1 MDKFVTDQYE
11 ATFPNWENHRKP
23 LKVNRILDVWI
34 GTRSAQLQIVNRKP
48 KHMRKNGM
56 EFDTPDQSGF
66 SLVEIVLVLAISIT
80 LLAIAVPR
88 YAAIVASMRVAGD
101 LRSITGV
108 TAQAKMRAAA
118 DFTRARVY
126 ADLNGGGFQL
136 QIWNKAGG
144 CWVAEADTSNT
155 CLTYTSGTPSGTVTS
170 LAQGDTFGYG
180 TLTAGPTPGQTTI
193 GQAANCL
200 DNSGTAIT
208 NTACIVFNSRGIPID
223 GSTLAPIATGALYLT
238 NGTVVDGLTI
248 SATGSIQ
255 TWSQSASGSSWIG
268 Q

>member
-1 MDKFVTDQYE
+1 
-11 ATFPNWENHRKP
+11 
-23 LKVNRILDVWI
+23 
-34 GTRSAQLQIVNRKP
+34 
-48 KHMRKNGM
+48 MRKNGM

-66 SLVEIVLVLAISIT
+66 SLVEIMLVLVISIT
-80 LLAIAVPR
+80 LVAIAVPR
-88 YAAIVASMRVAGD
+88 YAAMVASMRAAGD
-101 LRSITGV
+101 LRNLTGV

-126 ADLNGGGFQL
+126 ADLNGGSFQL
-136 QIWNKAGG
+136 QIWNKASSG
-144 CWVAEADTSNT
+144 CWVAEADTTNT
-155 CLTYTSGTPSGTVTS
+155 CLTYTSGAPSGAVTS
-170 LAQGDTFGYG
+170 LARGDTFGYG

-200 DNSGTAIT
+200 DNSGTAIA
-208 NTACIVFNSRGIPID
+208 NTACIVFNSRGIPIN
-223 GSTLAPIATGALYLT
+223 GSTLAPVATGALYLT

-255 TWSQSASGSSWIG
+255 TWSQNASGSTWIG

>member
-1 MDKFVTDQYE
+1 MRMRQ
-11 ATFPNWENHRKP
+11 
-23 LKVNRILDVWI
+23 
-34 GTRSAQLQIVNRKP
+34 Q
-48 KHMRKNGM
+48 MRKNDM
-56 EFDTPDQSGF
+56 NFRKSQQCGF
-66 SLVEIVLVLAISIT
+66 SVVELLIVVAISLI
-80 LLAIAVPR
+80 LAGIAIPNYLTVS
-88 YAAIVASMRVAGD
+88 ASLRAAGD
-101 LRSITGV
+101 LRNLTGV

-126 ADLNGGGFQL
+126 ANLNGGTFQL
-136 QIWNKAGG
+136 QIWKKAGSG
-144 CWVAEADTSNT
+144 CWVAEADTTNT
-155 CLTYTSGTPSGTVTS
+155 CLTYTSGAPSGPVVK

-200 DNSGTAIT
+200 DNSASTIS
-208 NTACIVFNSRGIPID
+208 NTACIVFNSRGIPINA
-223 GSTLAPIATGALYLT
+223 STLAPIATGALYLT

-255 TWSQSASGSSWIG
+255 NWSKNLTASTSNWNG

>member
-1 MDKFVTDQYE
+1 M
-11 ATFPNWENHRKP
+11 
-23 LKVNRILDVWI
+23 
-34 GTRSAQLQIVNRKP
+34 
-48 KHMRKNGM
+48 
-56 EFDTPDQSGF
+56 
-66 SLVEIVLVLAISIT
+66 LAISIT

-118 DFTRARVY
+118 GFTRARVY
-126 ADLNGGGFQL
+126 ADLNGSGFQL

-208 NTACIVFNSRGIPID
+208 NTACIVFNSRGIPIN

-255 TWSQSASGSSWIG
+255 TWSQNASGSSWIG